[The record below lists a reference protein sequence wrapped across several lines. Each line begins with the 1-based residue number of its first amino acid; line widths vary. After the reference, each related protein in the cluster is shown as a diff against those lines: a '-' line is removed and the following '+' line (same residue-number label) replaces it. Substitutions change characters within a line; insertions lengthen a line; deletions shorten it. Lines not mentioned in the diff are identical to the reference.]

1 MGDFLLIK
9 AKDMKDDDGIL
20 TNIVFLAICQY
31 VVVKP
36 TLYYFSYQ
44 LFP

>member
-1 MGDFLLIK
+1 MVDVSLIK

-20 TNIVFLAICQY
+20 INIVFLAICQY
-31 VVVKP
+31 VVVIP